1 MKMSGEQRVHAM
13 IGHFAE
19 LAKSPEMMACLPPYH
34 PRQETLSGTLL
45 TPITLPSTGMDQ
57 TPLPPSPGALR
68 LVPRR
73 TSPLGDLHFHRA
85 AAALQR
91 PTEPPYVPTYLT
103 PFHPASTNPTPKT
116 RRRRLHSKHLRLHNL
131 HLPGPGLAPRLL
143 VLPRREPD
151 AQHVL
156 PAPRPRGDKAC
167 RRVRDRPDRAP
178 ARLSP
183 GHYAPG

>member
-1 MKMSGEQRVHAM
+1 MSQPSESDKQSDVDRYMKMSGEQRVHAM

-103 PFHPASTNPTPKT
+103 PFHPASTNPTPQNPQT
-116 RRRRLHSKHLRLHNL
+116 AAAQQASSTSQPPPAWPWSRAQAS
-131 HLPGPGLAPRLL
+131 GPTSA
-143 VLPRREPD
+143 
-151 AQHVL
+151 
-156 PAPRPRGDKAC
+156 
-167 RRVRDRPDRAP
+167 
-178 ARLSP
+178 
-183 GHYAPG
+183 